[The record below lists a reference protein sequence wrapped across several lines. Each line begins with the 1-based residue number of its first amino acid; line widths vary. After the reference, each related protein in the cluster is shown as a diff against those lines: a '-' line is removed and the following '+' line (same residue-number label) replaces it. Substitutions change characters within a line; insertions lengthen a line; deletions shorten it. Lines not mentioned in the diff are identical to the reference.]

1 VTSVEQCIPSPTV
14 VPSFSKRI
22 SFVWSYA
29 RVHARTLTF
38 GMLSMVSREA
48 VAFTIPLLIRAG
60 VNTLTH
66 PATNRHAWPIGM
78 IGLAMVAVALPRSVL
93 QTRARLNIIG
103 TARDIEYTMRR
114 DLLRHLFRLDSGF
127 WSRTRTGDMMAYAT
141 NDLTAVRMMLGPGLT
156 SLFESVVS
164 LPVAIVVMGMVDWHL
179 TALVLLP
186 APLAVLLLVRFGRII
201 RIRFD
206 RIQEM
211 FSAMSAEIQQ
221 MVAGAR
227 VLRSFVREEGEQRR
241 FEKMNMAY
249 LRANR
254 ILGGY
259 SSSLDPLLIFITGLS
274 VLVVLFYGG
283 SQVLAHTLSVGSFVM
298 FTTYVAML
306 VRPISALGRVIN
318 LMQRGMA
325 SIGRLQ
331 LLFSEEPSIR
341 SGQGSLASTAAGK
354 AAPAICF
361 KDVSVSYGPLR
372 ALDSINLTIDA
383 GSTIAI
389 LGETGAGKSTLARLL
404 TRIIDPCSGGVL
416 IDKSDARD
424 LLLEDLRATIGCVPQ
439 ETFLF
444 SMTIAENIALGHPNA
459 TQDEI
464 REAADLAGLTDD
476 IATMRAGFETVV
488 GERGI
493 MLSGGQK
500 QRIAI
505 ARAILKNPRI
515 LVLDDAL
522 SHVDSITEQRI
533 IRHLK
538 TIMAQRTTVLITHR
552 VAAAMAADHIV
563 VLERGRIIEHG
574 THESLLA
581 RAGSR
586 YATLNCLQKLE
597 YELEAI

>member
-1 VTSVEQCIPSPTV
+1 VEQRIPSPTV
-14 VPSFSKRI
+14 VPSFSQRI
-22 SFVWSYA
+22 SFTWSYA
-29 RVHARTLTF
+29 RAYAKTLTF
-38 GMLSMVSREA
+38 GMLSMISREA
-48 VAFTIPLLIRAG
+48 IAFTIPLLIRAG
-60 VNTLTH
+60 VDNLTH
-66 PATNRHAWPIGM
+66 PAAHRQAWPIGM
-78 IGLAMVAVALPRSVL
+78 IGLAMVAVAVPRSVL
-93 QTRARLNIIG
+93 QTGARLNIIG

-114 DLLRHLFRLDSGF
+114 DLLQHLFRLDSGF
-127 WSRTRTGDMMAYAT
+127 WSRTRTGDIMAHAT

-164 LPVAIVVMGMVDWHL
+164 LPVAILVMGMVDWHL
-179 TALVLLP
+179 TALALLP
-186 APLAVLLLVRFGRII
+186 APLAVLLLVRFGAII
-201 RIRFD
+201 RVRFD

-211 FSAMSAEIQQ
+211 FSAMSAEVQQ

-227 VLRSFVREEGEQRR
+227 VLRSFVREEVEQRR
-241 FEKMNMAY
+241 FEKMNMIY

-259 SSSLDPLLIFITGLS
+259 SSSLDPLLTFITGLS
-274 VLVVLFYGG
+274 VLAVLFYGG
-283 SQVLAHTLSVGSFVM
+283 SQVLSHTLSVGSFVM

-306 VRPISALGRVIN
+306 VRPIAALGRVIN

-325 SIGRLQ
+325 SVGRLQ

-341 SGQGSLASTAAGK
+341 SGEGSLASTTDQ

-361 KDVSVSYGPLR
+361 RDVSVSYGSLL
-372 ALDSINLTIDA
+372 ALDSINLTIEA

-404 TRIIDPCSGGVL
+404 TRIIDPCTGGVL
-416 IDKSDARD
+416 IDQSDARD
-424 LLLEDLRATIGCVPQ
+424 LLLEELRSTIGCVPQ

-444 SMTIAENIALGHPNA
+444 SLTIAENIALGVPQA
-459 TQDEI
+459 TQQEI
-464 REAADLAGLTDD
+464 REAADLAGLTGD
-476 IATMRAGFETVV
+476 IAAMPAGFETVV

-533 IRHLK
+533 IEHLK
-538 TIMAQRTTVLITHR
+538 TIMAHRTTILITHR
-552 VAAAMAADHIV
+552 VATAMLADHIV
-563 VLERGRIIEHG
+563 MLERGRILEHG

-581 RAGSR
+581 RDSR
-586 YATLNCLQKLE
+586 YATLSCLQRLE
-597 YELEAI
+597 YELEAL